1 MENRKLGGHL
11 GFLPMKGGCTPNLV
25 ENFFEL
31 KKDDITI
38 PKMYDLLWIKFIP
51 ASRLALRHY
60 KGLASFHKT
69 RTEDI
74 PKRQY

>member
-11 GFLPMKGGCTPNLV
+11 GFLPIKRGSTPNLV

-38 PKMYDLLWIKFIP
+38 PKMYGLLWIKFIP
-51 ASRLALRHY
+51 
-60 KGLASFHKT
+60 GLPCF
-69 RTEDI
+69 
-74 PKRQY
+74 

>member
-11 GFLPMKGGCTPNLV
+11 GFLPIKGGSTPNLV

-38 PKMYDLLWIKFIP
+38 PKMYGLLWIKFIP
-51 ASRLALRHY
+51 GLPSLWVRLTALSVHY
-60 KGLASFHKT
+60 KRRRKC
-69 RTEDI
+69 
-74 PKRQY
+74 

>member
-11 GFLPMKGGCTPNLV
+11 GFLPIKRGFTPNLV

-38 PKMYDLLWIKFIP
+38 QKMYRGPPLVALSNCRIIN
-51 ASRLALRHY
+51 LAR
-60 KGLASFHKT
+60 
-69 RTEDI
+69 
-74 PKRQY
+74 